1 MESVDHIYWINLDY
15 RTDRFFQME
24 DWMNEAGI
32 PRGKITRINGI
43 HIYGRGIVGCCK
55 SHIKA
60 IETFLESNH
69 RNCIIF
75 EDDYLP
81 LDVPSF
87 GSHFQ
92 RLADSGISYDCVL
105 LSYNNLNSKELEGT
119 PWLHKVN
126 QSYTTS
132 GYLITR
138 EFATRLL
145 ANFKEGLEKLEE
157 GYEKCG
163 KKLHEYCLDIYWSR
177 LMRESN
183 FYCFYP
189 RLGIQ
194 REGFSDIELI
204 NVKYNA

>member
-24 DWMNEAGI
+24 DWMDRAEI
-32 PRGKITRINGI
+32 PKDKRTRITGI
-43 HIYGRGIVGCCK
+43 HTFGRGIVGCCK

-60 IETFLESNH
+60 MEAFLESNH

-81 LDVPSF
+81 LDVSSF

-105 LSYNNLNSKELEGT
+105 LSYNQLDSKEVDGF

-126 QSYTTS
+126 ESWTAS
-132 GYLITR
+132 GYFFTR
-138 EFATRLL
+138 EFAPRLL
-145 ANFKEGLEKLEE
+145 ATYKEALVKLEE
-157 GYEKCG
+157 GYEKTG
-163 KKLHEYCLDIYWSR
+163 QKLHEYCHDIYWSR

-194 REGFSDIELI
+194 SEGFSDIQLHD
-204 NVKYNA
+204 VKYNA